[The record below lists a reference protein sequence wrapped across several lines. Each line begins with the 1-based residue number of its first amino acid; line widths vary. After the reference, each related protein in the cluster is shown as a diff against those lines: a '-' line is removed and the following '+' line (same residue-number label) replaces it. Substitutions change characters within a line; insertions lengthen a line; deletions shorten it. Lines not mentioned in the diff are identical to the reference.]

1 MEEKEIRKEVGK
13 DMEIVKKGI
22 RKEGREKGEK
32 KRVMKKEDE
41 LREGERNIIV
51 ERKIVG
57 EKDRKEEEIEIMK
70 EMR

>member
-1 MEEKEIRKEVGK
+1 
-13 DMEIVKKGI
+13 MEIVKKGI